1 MIRFSRFLWMVIP
14 WVLACGAS
22 GNYREWEAS
31 SPRVAES
38 GGQLGP
44 GDLIEVK
51 VFRENDLSG
60 VFQVGPDG
68 TIDFPLIGTLAV
80 AGQTAPEVASLIRQR
95 LGEGYLQ
102 HPHVTVL
109 VKEVQSRR
117 IYVLGQVERPGTFK
131 YEEGMTVVQAITLAG
146 GFTKT
151 ARPDATVVTRVID
164 GRETRFVVPVEEIS
178 RGTARNLPLLPGDI
192 VFVPQSIL

>member
-1 MIRFSRFLWMVIP
+1 MSRCPRILWVVVP
-14 WVLACGAS
+14 WALACGAS
-22 GNYREWEAS
+22 GSYREWEAS
-31 SPRVAES
+31 SPRAVEP

-60 VFQVGPDG
+60 LFQVAPDG
-68 TIDFPLIGTLAV
+68 TIDFPLIGTLQV
-80 AGQTAPEVASLIRQR
+80 AGSTAPEVASTIRQR
-95 LGEGYLQ
+95 LGDGYLRN
-102 HPHVTVL
+102 PHVTVL

-151 ARPDATVVTRVID
+151 ARPDATVVTRVVD

>member
-1 MIRFSRFLWMVIP
+1 MSRFSRFLWIALP
-14 WVLACGAS
+14 WTLACGAS
-22 GNYREWEAS
+22 GAYRQWEAS
-31 SPRVAES
+31 SPGVAEP

-60 VFQVGPDG
+60 VFQVAPDG
-68 TIDFPLIGTLAV
+68 TIDFPLLGTLGV
-80 AGQTAPEVASLIRQR
+80 AGRTAPEVASMIRQR
-95 LGEGYLQ
+95 LGEGYIRN
-102 HPHVTVL
+102 PHVTVL